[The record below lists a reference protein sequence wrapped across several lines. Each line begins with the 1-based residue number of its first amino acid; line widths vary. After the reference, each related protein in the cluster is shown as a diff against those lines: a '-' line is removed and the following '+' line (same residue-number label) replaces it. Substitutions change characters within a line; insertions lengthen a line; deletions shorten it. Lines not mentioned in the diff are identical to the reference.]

1 MKGSLKYLVK
11 QVLLFFAC
19 FDINKYEL
27 DNEAYHELWAY
38 VFKKLGDFV
47 WPDSC
52 FHRPCYICIVLF
64 PVTNV

>member
-38 VFKKLGDFV
+38 VLKKQAILCDQ
-47 WPDSC
+47 
-52 FHRPCYICIVLF
+52 IVVFSQALLHLYCAISSD
-64 PVTNV
+64 